1 MQRNEWDLPQPPGV
15 QPVKGPH
22 VVRWLILA
30 ILGAVLAV
38 VAMSV
43 SIPVFYVFLPGP
55 ARDVE
60 RLVVVTGQPTYSS
73 EGSLFLTTVSEDIN
87 VTFVDLVEAWLDPHK
102 TVVERSQVT
111 GGLSF
116 SEVEKQQRFEME
128 ESKVSAEQV
137 ALDALGLRGPPGAKV
152 VNVLHD
158 TPAEGVIQNDDVI
171 TAVDGNTVSTT
182 CDVTKQL
189 HALDVGDRVDITV
202 RRGTQTKT
210 LHGIKTTRSPIDNV
224 SPFLGIQMEELVHP
238 GFDITFKTGNI
249 VGPSAG
255 MMFSLGLY
263 DALTPGDLTG
273 GKKIAGTGTIDCNGT
288 IGPIGGIEEKVAGAE
303 AAGAQVF
310 LAPSDEADDARK
322 AAGDIKIVPV
332 KTFDDALRYLHS
344 LST

>member
-1 MQRNEWDLPQPPGV
+1 MQRNEWDLPQPPGIE
-15 QPVKGPH
+15 PVKGPH
-22 VVRWLILA
+22 VLRWA
-30 ILGAVLAV
+30 ILGLLALVLLIA
-38 VAMSV
+38 AFRV

-60 RLVVVTGQPTYSS
+60 RLVVVKGQPTYSS

-102 TVVERSQVT
+102 TVIEKSQVT
-111 GGLSF
+111 GGQSF
-116 SEVEKQQRFEME
+116 NQVEKEQRFEME

-137 ALDALGLRGPPGAKV
+137 ALDALGLRGPSGAKV
-152 VNVLHD
+152 VNVLD
-158 TPAEGVIQNDDVI
+158 NTPAQGVIEPDDVI
-171 TAVDGNTVSTT
+171 TAINGDPVGTT

-189 HALDVGDRVDITV
+189 HALDVGDRVDVTV
-202 RRGTQTKT
+202 QRGTKTKT
-210 LHGIKTTRSPIDNV
+210 LRNIKTARSPVDNQ

-263 DALTPGDLTG
+263 DALTPGDLTA
-273 GKKIAGTGTIDCNGT
+273 GKKIAGTGTVDCNGT

-303 AAGAQVF
+303 AAGAEIF
-310 LAPSDEADDARK
+310 LAPSDEAADAKK
-322 AAGDIKIVPV
+322 AAGEIKVVPV
-332 KTFDDALRYLHS
+332 KTFDDALQYLQS
-344 LST
+344 LSS